1 MGLVALAINLTVPP
15 AVVLLE
21 MEAAAKHQ
29 QVTTG
34 ASEPSTVFEGL
45 NAGLK
50 SPLLWG
56 PILGIVVVLA
66 GIHRLATEM
75 GVVLAFPKR
84 RTETPTKGTAGPQI
98 VSASEEAVITASN

>member
-1 MGLVALAINLTVPP
+1 VALAINLTVPP

-34 ASEPSTVFEGL
+34 ASEPSAVFKGL

-50 SPLLWG
+50 LPLLWG
-56 PILGIVVVLA
+56 PILGIVVLA
-66 GIHRLATEM
+66 GIHLPIRLATEM